1 MSTIPPSGPSDR
13 VQPVS
18 PAAAVGDATR
28 QPKPQPEQLTPKKQ
42 VVLREDGLVE
52 IHLEAGDPV
61 IVALEDFVA
70 RYREIFGKD
79 PPSGSLLD
87 EKA

>member
-1 MSTIPPSGPSDR
+1 MSTIPPLGPSDR

-18 PAAAVGDATR
+18 PAADVGDATR

-42 VVLREDGLVE
+42 VVLRDDGQVE

-61 IVALEDFVA
+61 VVALDEFVA
-70 RYREIFGKD
+70 KYREIFGQD
-79 PPSGSLLD
+79 PPSGLLVN
-87 EKA
+87 EQA